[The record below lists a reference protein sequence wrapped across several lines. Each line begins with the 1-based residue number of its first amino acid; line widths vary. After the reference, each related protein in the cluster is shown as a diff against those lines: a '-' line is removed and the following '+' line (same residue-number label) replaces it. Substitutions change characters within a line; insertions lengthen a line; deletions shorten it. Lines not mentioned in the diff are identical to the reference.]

1 MRRNALW
8 PIVALVVTTSA
19 PAQQGD
25 PTAPCVAAYIQ
36 SDSVAPLRKKVV
48 LDGNWTLDK
57 LSDKSKP
64 SASERKI
71 LAEAISAVQ
80 ACEAQGEQWRARNM
94 PASLIQIRR
103 EHANST
109 VLLAADLYAGKLTYG
124 DHNRRDF
131 ALAEEMK
138 TKWSAEMTALKLKEI
153 ERVETAQKAAA
164 VSESERQRMV
174 AAEESARQAQAA
186 AEQGERQRQAAA
198 AEAQERQRQQA
209 IADRNEETRRQI
221 ILQSMKNQPPPFQLP
236 MPAPIRPAVTTNC
249 TTSGGQ
255 TTCTTR

>member
-8 PIVALVVTTSA
+8 PIVALAVTTST
-19 PAQQGD
+19 PAQEGD
-25 PTAPCVAAYIQ
+25 PSTPCIAAYLQ

-57 LSDKSKP
+57 LADKSKP
-64 SASERKI
+64 SALERKS
-71 LAEAISAVQ
+71 LASTISAVQ
-80 ACEAQGEQWRARNM
+80 ACEAQGEQWRARNL
-94 PASLIQIRR
+94 PAGLIQIRR
-103 EHANST
+103 EHAQGT
-109 VLLAADLYAGKLTYG
+109 VLLAADLYAGKLNYG
-124 DHNRRDF
+124 EHNRRDF

-138 TKWSAEMTALKLKEI
+138 TKWAAEVVALKQKED
-153 ERVETAQKAAA
+153 EQRATAQKAAA
-164 VSESERQRMV
+164 ANESERLRQI
-174 AAEESARQAQAA
+174 AANETARQGQIAVEQA
-186 AEQGERQRQAAA
+186 ERQRQAAA

-236 MPAPIRPAVTTNC
+236 MPPPIRPAVTTNC
-249 TTSGGQ
+249 TTYAGQ